1 MRGMRRRFA
10 MGSAVAAMVV
20 AIGVSS
26 ACDLH
31 LTPSMPVDG
40 GIDALS
46 SFALPT
52 PAFLGD
58 STTIAAAAAVT
69 HPAVTSWKQNTTGL
83 TGSSPNPT
91 INAIVSAIPADVQWV
106 AYTGTSAYVNA
117 SGVPSH
123 PVGPF
128 PANPAAPSNRN
139 RTFRIPL
146 QPQPQPG
153 TPTATGLGAIGF
165 MVNGVAL
172 YNAADA
178 RSYNNQNVWHQN
190 ANVVEAAS
198 FDTSPGHPAPIMN
211 GTGNPVPGIYHYHQS
226 PDLLLNQLDAGNTGQ
241 HHSPIIGYA
250 LDGYPIYGPY
260 GFANSSGTGA
270 IERIESSFRVR
281 NITTR
286 TTLANG
292 TSVLAGPAVSA
303 AFPLG
308 YYLEDF
314 EFVDGSGNLDVHNGR
329 FTVTPEYPDGTYAY
343 FATLD
348 GSGES
353 FFPYL
358 VGSSYYGVVAT
369 DNLGT
374 GNVVV
379 PSDAT
384 LYSVP
389 EPGSALAACG
399 LALLLGRRAR
409 RTIRA

>member
-1 MRGMRRRFA
+1 MRRIA
-10 MGSAVAAMVV
+10 LGCAVAATVMG
-20 AIGVSS
+20 IGVTS

-31 LTPSMPVDG
+31 LAIGVPEASVDT
-40 GIDALS
+40 
-46 SFALPT
+46 SFTLPT
-52 PAFLGD
+52 PAFLTA
-58 STTIAAAAAVT
+58 SAITPAAASVT
-69 HPAVTSWKQNTTGL
+69 NPAITAWRQNTTGL
-83 TGSSPNPT
+83 VGSSPNAT
-91 INAIVSAIPADVQWV
+91 INAIVSTIPADVQWV
-106 AYTGTSAYVNA
+106 AYNATSAYVNA

-128 PANPAAPSNRN
+128 PGNPAAPSNRN

-146 QPQPQPG
+146 SPQPQGG

-190 ANVVEAAS
+190 ANVVEASS
-198 FDTSPGHPAPIMN
+198 FDTSPGHPAPIMG

-226 PDLLLNQLDAGNTGQ
+226 PDLLLEQLDAGNTGQ

-260 GFANSSGTGA
+260 GYANSNGTGA
-270 IERIESSFRVR
+270 IERIESSFRLR

-286 TTLANG
+286 TTLADG
-292 TSVLAGPAVSA
+292 SSVLAGPAVSA
-303 AFPLG
+303 TVPLG

-314 EFVDGSGNLDVHNGR
+314 EFINGSGDLDVHNGR
-329 FTVTPEYPDGTYAY
+329 FAVTPEYPAGTYAY
-343 FATLD
+343 FATLNA
-348 GSGES
+348 SGDS

-369 DNLGT
+369 DNLGA

-379 PSDAT
+379 PADAT
-384 LYSVP
+384 LYNVP

-399 LALLLGRRAR
+399 LTLLAAR
-409 RTIRA
+409 RHRKRRVNRH